1 MAEYILFGKYTSE
14 SIKQVSADRTK
25 KAAELIEKLGGK
37 IKSMYALLGEK
48 DLIFILELP
57 DNEKVLQASLALFKL
72 TGISFSTHPA
82 IPIETFDKLASES

>member
-1 MAEYILFGKYTSE
+1 MAEYVLIGKYSSE

-25 KAAELIEKLGGK
+25 KATEIIEKLGGK
-37 IKSMYALLGEK
+37 IKSMHALLGEK

-57 DNEKVLQASLALFKL
+57 DNEKALQASISLFKL

-82 IPIETFDKLASES
+82 IKIETFDKLASET